1 MFSFPIAA
9 LESQVARFFARICAR
24 AIFSGVTRI
33 QTHNLNL
40 ARTLPYHWAIPS
52 HVTNNVGVSPSG
64 SPRGILRRVVVG
76 RDSPGSERDG
86 ARNTRI

>member
-52 HVTNNVGVSPSG
+52 HVTNKQICWAENVLLFLFSKPNKQIQFKFKLKDLNSH
-64 SPRGILRRVVVG
+64 
-76 RDSPGSERDG
+76 
-86 ARNTRI
+86 